1 VNAGCYMWNRSII
14 EVGELL
20 LSQFQHSTLS
30 SNFERK
36 LLLKEISM
44 RNSLRKNAIVAMTMM
59 AFSVSVIGEAQARIG
74 SGSKSAS
81 ASSRS
86 SSSSISRASSS
97 GRAGSGASMGMSR
110 SGVMN
115 NVRSQPRPAPVYSQ
129 PSRTAQT
136 QNYNQNYRNAPM
148 PSTPATQ
155 PSKRSWVAPAA
166 AGVAAGALAGYALA
180 NSGNSQQAAPAPAPQ
195 QYPQQQAPAYADQG
209 QAYQQGAPAPQQY
222 QQPAPQQYQQQAPA
236 YAAPAAYAAPQS
248 SGGFGFG
255 SFLLLALLAAAG
267 FFAYRRYA
275 QGKANVM
282 TDIRRTGDAAKASAT
297 TFKSSFNNAPAA
309 AAATTGSGINMSKG
323 ASTSQID
330 SVGAE
335 LMSKAETFYRDLQDL
350 NNQGDLVELRN
361 RVGDDNLFDGLA
373 ESIRTRAE
381 ASQTQVLSLQAFLAA
396 PVDDEGHRYVGSVHY
411 VAELREGPFAQVEQ
425 VEEVFHFVK
434 DKGVLSTWKLAGIE
448 QVEAA

>member
-1 VNAGCYMWNRSII
+1 
-14 EVGELL
+14 
-20 LSQFQHSTLS
+20 
-30 SNFERK
+30 
-36 LLLKEISM
+36 M

-74 SGSKSAS
+74 SGSKSSSS

-86 SSSSISRASSS
+86 SSSSSMSRASSS
-97 GRAGSGASMGMSR
+97 RAGSGASMGMSR

-115 NVRSQPRPAPVYSQ
+115 NVRSQPRPAPSYSQ
-129 PSRTAQT
+129 PSRTAPS
-136 QNYNQNYRNAPM
+136 QNYAQSYRNAPM
-148 PSTPATQ
+148 PSRSPSTPATQ

-195 QYPQQQAPAYADQG
+195 QYQQPVQQAPAYADQG

-222 QQPAPQQYQQQAPA
+222 QQPAQQQYQQPAPA

-275 QGKANVM
+275 KGKADVM
-282 TDIRRTGDAAKASAT
+282 ADIRRTGDAAKASAN

-373 ESIRTRAE
+373 ESIRNRAE

-396 PVDDEGHRYVGSVHY
+396 PVDDEGTRYVGSVHY

-434 DKGVLSTWKLAGIE
+434 DKGILSTWKLAGIE
-448 QVEAA
+448 QVENA

>member
-1 VNAGCYMWNRSII
+1 
-14 EVGELL
+14 
-20 LSQFQHSTLS
+20 
-30 SNFERK
+30 
-36 LLLKEISM
+36 M

-74 SGSKSAS
+74 SGSKSSSSS

-86 SSSSISRASSS
+86 SSSSSMSRASSS
-97 GRAGSGASMGMSR
+97 SRIGSGSSMGMSR

-115 NVRSQPRPAPVYSQ
+115 NVRSQPRPTPVYSQ
-129 PSRTAQT
+129 PSRSASTSS
-136 QNYNQNYRNAPM
+136 YNQNYRNAPM
-148 PSTPATQ
+148 PSTPAAQ

-195 QYPQQQAPAYADQG
+195 QYQQPVQQAPAYVDQG
-209 QAYQQGAPAPQQY
+209 QAYQQGAPAPQY

-255 SFLLLALLAAAG
+255 SFLLLALLAAAA

-275 QGKANVM
+275 KGKANVM
-282 TDIRRTGDAAKASAT
+282 SDIRRTGDAAKASAN
-297 TFKSSFNNAPAA
+297 TFKSSFNNTPAA

-323 ASTSQID
+323 TSTSQID
-330 SVGAE
+330 SLGE
-335 LMSKAETFYRDLQDL
+335 DLMTKADSFYRDLQNL

-373 ESIRTRAE
+373 DSIRNRTE
-381 ASQTQVLSLQAFLAA
+381 ASQTQVLSLQSFLAV
-396 PVDDEGHRYVGSVHY
+396 PVEDEGNRYVGSVHY

-434 DKGVLSTWKLAGIE
+434 DKGILST
-448 QVEAA
+448 